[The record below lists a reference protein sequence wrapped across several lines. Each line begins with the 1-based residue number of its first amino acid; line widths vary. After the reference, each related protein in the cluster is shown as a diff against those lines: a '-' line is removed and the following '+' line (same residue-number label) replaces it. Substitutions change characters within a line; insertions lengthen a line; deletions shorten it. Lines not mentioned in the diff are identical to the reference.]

1 MLHEDIKQARL
12 AAGLTVSEV
21 SRLANIPRKQVYA
34 LENGENVTL
43 DTVRRIASV
52 IPGLQRATLGGMNV
66 VMSNID
72 VDEAR
77 QAALGLFAVTKRLIA
92 ALGAPASP
100 VVIQHGSG
108 SETERQTALRL
119 EKAIAEGKHKRRR
132 KAS

>member
-12 AAGLTVSEV
+12 AAGLTVSQV

-52 IPGLQRATLGGMNV
+52 IPGLQRATLGGMDV

-77 QAALGLFAVTKRLIA
+77 LAALGLFDVAKRLMA
-92 ALGAPASP
+92 ALGAVPVTVHHAS
-100 VVIQHGSG
+100 GG
-108 SETERQTALRL
+108 ETERQTARRRN
-119 EKAIAEGKHKRRR
+119 KAVAEGKDKHQPPD
-132 KAS
+132 S